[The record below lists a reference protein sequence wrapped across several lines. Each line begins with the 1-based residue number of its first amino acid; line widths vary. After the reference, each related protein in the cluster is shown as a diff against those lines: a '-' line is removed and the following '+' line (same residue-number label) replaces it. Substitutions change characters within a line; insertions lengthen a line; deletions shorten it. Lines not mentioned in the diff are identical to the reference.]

1 MILEMMRWMRGSR
14 EWDMD
19 CLSCSLSRFNHVIVV
34 IWSMRLLVM
43 LGARIYFPHHI
54 LLDWSDK
61 SCSQIFKIILHDLA
75 LPNIEVSEV
84 QARFDMTMV
93 TINSGM
99 ERNVLQF
106 TMLLG
111 RAGLKIT
118 GGWTWSDKDGV
129 IEAEVEFAA

>member
-1 MILEMMRWMRGSR
+1 
-14 EWDMD
+14 
-19 CLSCSLSRFNHVIVV
+19 
-34 IWSMRLLVM
+34 M

-106 TMLLG
+106 TVLLG